1 MIHGHQENDEP
12 MVEFGERPP
21 WVPDRET
28 VVTDEPSFV
37 EVCKAALSAPAQ
49 ELQWEFEKSLLTRNQ
64 RWGLVWRADFVVAG
78 QQRSSRLINRAMCWG
93 GANGVEGTAVGFGQ
107 RIAPLE

>member
-1 MIHGHQENDEP
+1 MAEFDE
-12 MVEFGERPP
+12 MPP

-28 VVTDEPSFV
+28 VVADEPSFV
-37 EVCKAALSAPAQ
+37 EACKSAFTAEAQ
-49 ELQWEFEKSLLTRNQ
+49 QFEWVFEKSLLTRSQ

-78 QQRSSRLINRAMCWG
+78 RSKSSHLINRAMCWSG
-93 GANGVEGTAVGFGQ
+93 VDGVEGTAVGFGQ